1 MNGRA
6 RICQDADL
14 KRRFAVNGK
23 EPATVMIV
31 AVEET
36 FQHCAKAAGP
46 VRSMEG
52 G

>member
-1 MNGRA
+1 
-6 RICQDADL
+6 
-14 KRRFAVNGK
+14 
-23 EPATVMIV
+23 MIV